1 MNAESSEM
9 KYYWG
14 KKMMIQE
21 VKKYEPGT
29 QTSSVYTILIKKKKK
44 KQKRRQGHYET
55 QVLKSS
61 VKEMEGDCDQLK

>member
-1 MNAESSEM
+1 MPSITPDHRRHSAEYMNAESSEM

-44 KQKRRQGHYET
+44 NRKDAKDTMKLRF
-55 QVLKSS
+55 
-61 VKEMEGDCDQLK
+61 